1 MTDNFWEQR
10 KLQLEQE
17 KQAEKERKAAERKE
31 KLAQQQEASA
41 SSAIPQQQQPSQQQ
55 EKPKKKPATQSQQQQ
70 HKKKAF
76 KKNYEQQQHN
86 TSSNGTKVQPSSSED
101 PDFQTVERK
110 TGGRRQFQ
118 RKPKKNFENGE
129 KKKNNN
135 NNSSSNNKEVVKKEE
150 KPTTTETVIQP
161 AQVKVFASPAAEA
174 STTSAALSDW
184 ASLLKPTANVAS
196 QDATS
201 SSGAADN
208 STNNKKKQDK
218 KNVVATKKPSSSD
231 INGTKQISSK
241 PQKDFESGKNILRS
255 TEVEVDQ
262 HLLDEVGV
270 FIQPR
275 GMTNINN
282 SCYMNAVLQS
292 LVSLP
297 HFYHLMKRLGKL
309 SLDNDE
315 YPLTNKMA
323 RLVNEFQVMKGARSQ
338 NGEQKERKY
347 FINASYEKLTPSYIV
362 DYVQQSS
369 TNLEDSFLLGTQ
381 HDAHEFLTYLLE
393 RLHEELKK
401 TEKTLGRKSPSS
413 TKKNKKD
420 QQEESSEVATAT
432 DLATNVEDKWQ
443 EVGKKNKSNVIREHE
458 MGDNSAIS
466 RIFCGKMKSFVQKQ
480 GEKGSAVVEPFFSL
494 HLPIKDDNIK
504 GIKFALREMTKEE
517 NVLDKNAKSTIYQ
530 LPKVLILHLRRFD
543 FSTTEGIQKI
553 SKRIRFDYELIID
566 DKVVPNI
573 KQIAGK
579 SFLRYRLASVIC
591 HHGKEASGGHYSTF
605 IQHGCGK
612 WIHIDDT
619 KITVVSLQHVLDQ
632 QAYILT
638 YVQDDN
644 QEHYNLYG
652 EGSSSSPLFSID
664 HNDFKEKK
672 EKREKKKDGNT
683 KQEQKAVSPSTPTQT
698 TTTTV

>member
-10 KLQLEQE
+10 KLQIEQE

-31 KLAQQQEASA
+31 KQAQQSA
-41 SSAIPQQQQPSQQQ
+41 TSAIPQQQQPSQQ
-55 EKPKKKPATQSQQQQ
+55 EKPKKKPATPSQQ
-70 HKKKAF
+70 KKKVF
-76 KKNYEQQQHN
+76 KKTGEHQQQHN
-86 TSSNGTKVQPSSSED
+86 TSSNGTTPKAQASSSAAATED

-110 TGGRRQFQ
+110 TGGRRQFH
-118 RKPKKNFENGE
+118 RKPKKNFEHNGE

-135 NNSSSNNKEVVKKEE
+135 NSNFKEEKKEE
-150 KPTTTETVIQP
+150 KPTTTEAIVQP

-174 STTSAALSDW
+174 STTSAALTDW
-184 ASLLKPTANVAS
+184 ASLLKPT
-196 QDATS
+196 TS
-201 SSGAADN
+201 SASRDASSTGADSAAN
-208 STNNKKKQDK
+208 TTKKKQDK
-218 KNVVATKKPSSSD
+218 KTVVAKKPVSSSSSET
-231 INGTKQISSK
+231 NGPTKTTTSNSK
-241 PQKDFESGKNILRS
+241 PQKDFESGKNLLRS
-255 TEVEVDQ
+255 TEVEIDSN
-262 HLLDEVGV
+262 LLDEVGV

-282 SCYMNAVLQS
+282 SCYMNAVLQT

-297 HFYHLMKRLGKL
+297 QFYHLMKKLGKI

-323 RLVNEFQVMKGARSQ
+323 RLVNEFQVMKGSRSQ
-338 NGEQKERKY
+338 NGEQKDRKY

-362 DYVQQSS
+362 DYIQQSS

-401 TEKTLGRKSPSS
+401 TETTLGRKSPAS
-413 TKKNKKD
+413 TKNNKKGL
-420 QQEESSEVATAT
+420 QEDSEVAAE
-432 DLATNVEDKWQ
+432 ASVEEDEWK
-443 EVGKKNKSNVIREHE
+443 EVGKKNKSNAIREHE

-517 NVLDKNAKSTIYQ
+517 NVSDKNAKTTIYQ

-543 FSTTEGIQKI
+543 FSATEGIQKI
-553 SKRIRFDYELIID
+553 SKRIRFDYELIVD
-566 DKVVPNI
+566 EKVVPNI
-573 KQIAGK
+573 KTITGK
-579 SFLRYRLASVIC
+579 SNLRYRLASVIC
-591 HHGKEASGGHYSTF
+591 HHGKDASGGHYSTF

-612 WIHIDDT
+612 WIHVDDT
-619 KITVVSLQHVLDQ
+619 KVTVVSLQHVLDQ

-644 QEHYNLYG
+644 QEHYTMFG
-652 EGSSSSPLFSID
+652 EGFSSSPLF
-664 HNDFKEKK
+664 NDSDEKK
-672 EKREKKKDGNT
+672 EKKDKKKDS
-683 KQEQKAVSPSTPTQT
+683 KQEKQTASPSVTQT
-698 TTTTV
+698 TTV